1 MIAGPDVRSAVHL
14 VPPVL
19 QNIGVGIA
27 VRVEIENLVV
37 LLAAA
42 ARPASGRP
50 GPVDDNVARAAQPAA
65 ALQGFLIIRLQPV
78 DRFVYRAVFDVI
90 AVPVDHIVRFAVDFA
105 RMRCR
110 RGHSVFLFRR
120 RRRTRQRHSSRE
132 RGKQKT
138 NQFAHFLILLKKYPR
153 RVPDASP
160 PSGTRNVYST
170 SCPAIPRPRCA
181 MHSGKNLLPAP
192 SRGR

>member
-78 DRFVYRAVFDVI
+78 DRFAYRAVFDVI
-90 AVPVDHIVRFAVDFA
+90 AVPVDHNVRFAVVTPFSSSVDGV
-105 RMRCR
+105 
-110 RGHSVFLFRR
+110 GHASA
-120 RRRTRQRHSSRE
+120 TAPASAESSRKISL
-132 RGKQKT
+132 RI
-138 NQFAHFLILLKKYPR
+138 F
-153 RVPDASP
+153 DSP
-160 PSGTRNVYST
+160 
-170 SCPAIPRPRCA
+170 
-181 MHSGKNLLPAP
+181 
-192 SRGR
+192 